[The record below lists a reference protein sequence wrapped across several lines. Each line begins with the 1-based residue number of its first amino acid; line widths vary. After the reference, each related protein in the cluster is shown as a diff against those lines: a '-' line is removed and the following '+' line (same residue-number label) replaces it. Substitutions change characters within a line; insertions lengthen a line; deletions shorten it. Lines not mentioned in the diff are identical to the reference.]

1 MLGRV
6 RGCRAV
12 AGDACGRSSRKA
24 RRREKSCAAG
34 RLRRGVRYGAES
46 DLHDRRRY
54 GAGPCDDVAD
64 RRGVRQS
71 RLVHAGRERGAHQEL
86 FAEQQGD
93 RFRRG
98 RHGAGHGPQDQQQYA
113 GRSARQY
120 GRRVDDGEGRA
131 AGNGDGAGRDLLP
144 APCHAGSLLCASG
157 LQADARTD
165 RRTAGRER
173 RRCGVR
179 RREALFHR
187 TPGGRNDARRSVADE
202 GIPCDRHPC
211 GRRYDHVGQGRR
223 AVRIQAHA
231 LCTQGA
237 RRLSS
242 PRRRECVGDSVE
254 RRCGAGRGLHA
265 RGRGVDDRLRVAP

>member
-12 AGDACGRSSRKA
+12 AGDACGCPPRKA

-34 RLRRGVRYGAES
+34 RLCRGVRYGAES

-157 LQADARTD
+157 LQGGRSNRSPNSWSRAASMWRSAAGSAISPH
-165 RRTAGRER
+165 AGRTER
-173 RRCGVR
+173 RSSIG
-179 RREALFHR
+179 
-187 TPGGRNDARRSVADE
+187 
-202 GIPCDRHPC
+202 C
-211 GRRYDHVGQGRR
+211 GRRDTV
-223 AVRIQAHA
+223 
-231 LCTQGA
+231 
-237 RRLSS
+237 
-242 PRRRECVGDSVE
+242 
-254 RRCGAGRGLHA
+254 
-265 RGRGVDDRLRVAP
+265 

>member
-131 AGNGDGAGRDLLP
+131 AGNGDGAATCPMPRREPFMRIRFTGGRSNRSP
-144 APCHAGSLLCASG
+144 NSWSRAASMWRSAAGSAISPHAG
-157 LQADARTD
+157 RT
-165 RRTAGRER
+165 ER
-173 RRCGVR
+173 RSSIG
-179 RREALFHR
+179 
-187 TPGGRNDARRSVADE
+187 
-202 GIPCDRHPC
+202 C
-211 GRRYDHVGQGRR
+211 GRRDTV
-223 AVRIQAHA
+223 
-231 LCTQGA
+231 
-237 RRLSS
+237 
-242 PRRRECVGDSVE
+242 
-254 RRCGAGRGLHA
+254 
-265 RGRGVDDRLRVAP
+265 